1 MNYALVS
8 KEQLTQKGITNFGEE
23 LKDGQVVLPVSA
35 LKTITGL
42 TGVEIV
48 SLSEVKK
55 LLKK

>member
-23 LKDGQVVLPVSA
+23 LKDGRVVLPVSA